1 MILKDEN
8 KVHTNNCREP
18 LNYDRNGLKIR
29 AAEKQEIGW
38 INDCYDQVE
47 FIHSHFDSEIIAIA
61 EFDGEKA
68 GLGRLV
74 EVDEKNLE
82 LGGMYVFETFRGK
95 GIAKEIVNFLL
106 TYVKPYQN
114 VYCIPFEHL
123 LHFYKQCGFV
133 NCSKFESVPQ
143 TILDKYRWCQEKYT
157 HPTALLVLELNNCK
171 KVQGKVRDLEGIL
184 LKESKI
190 GQFEDGIGAFA
201 NRDFKKGEV
210 VIKWDLKALSNGE
223 YENLPEYEKNNFC
236 HQRDGVHWLY
246 PDPERHV
253 NRFHSPNVVPDFEK
267 QANIAIRDIKKG
279 EELSIADNTIEDF

>member
-1 MILKDEN
+1 MIPKDEN
-8 KVHTNNCREP
+8 KVANNCKKP
-18 LNYDRNGLKIR
+18 SSYDRNELKIR
-29 AAEKQEIGW
+29 AAERQEIAW

-61 EFDGEKA
+61 EFNEEKA

-82 LGGMYVFETFRGK
+82 LGGMYIFEAFRGK
-95 GIAKEIVNFLL
+95 GIAKEIVSFLL
-106 TYVKPYQN
+106 TYVKPSQT

-133 NCSKFESVPQ
+133 NCSKFESVPK
-143 TILDKYRWCQEKYT
+143 TILDKYHWCQEKYT
-157 HPTALLVLELNNCK
+157 HPTALLVLELNSRK
-171 KVQGKVRDLEGIL
+171 KVEEKVRNLEGIL
-184 LKESKI
+184 LEESKI

-201 NRDFKKGEV
+201 NRDFKKGEL
-210 VIKWDLKALSNGE
+210 VIEWDLKVLTDEE

-236 HQRDGVHWLY
+236 HQRDGIHWLY
-246 PDPERHV
+246 PDPERHI
-253 NRFHSPNVVPDFEK
+253 NRFHSPNVIPDFEK